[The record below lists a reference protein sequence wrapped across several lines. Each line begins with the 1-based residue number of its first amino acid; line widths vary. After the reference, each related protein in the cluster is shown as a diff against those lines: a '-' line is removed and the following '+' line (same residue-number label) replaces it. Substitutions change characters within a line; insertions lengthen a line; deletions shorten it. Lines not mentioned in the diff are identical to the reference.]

1 MIAGWI
7 AALLRRRPAHALGS
21 IAGVA
26 VAVALLA
33 TVGAFIA
40 TAQSTMT
47 TRAASNI
54 AADWQVQLTPGT
66 DTAAALSTLTATP
79 GVTVAKPVGYAKVD
93 ALTASTGGTVQRT
106 GSGVVLGLPSN
117 YAASFPGQLRLL
129 TGSLDG
135 ALVAQ
140 QTAANLHVVPGD
152 RVTIV
157 SADGLTTAVTIAGV
171 VDLPQA
177 NSLFQTVG
185 APASAQPSAPPDN
198 VLLLPAGDFSR
209 TFSSLTALR
218 PDLVSTQIH
227 VRLNHVLPTDP
238 SAAYVAVTGAANNL
252 SVTLAGAGTVG
263 DNLAASL
270 DAARS
275 DASYARLLFV
285 FLGLPGSILAAL
297 LTVAIAGADA
307 AARRR
312 DQALLRIR
320 GASTRRIA
328 SLAIAEAA
336 VVGVVGGLIGLALA
350 AAVSSIAFGPGPLTS
365 SWGTTA
371 PWGLAAFAA
380 GLLVSTAAI
389 AVPAVRD
396 ARALSVA
403 GARRRTEADGSRWWS
418 RIGLDVILLI
428 AGIVIFTVTTQTG
441 YTLVLAPEGVATI
454 NVNYVAFLGPALV
467 WIGAGLLSWRLVRLA
482 LGRRRALTMLVR
494 PLTGR
499 LAAPA
504 AASFGRQRNVL
515 ARSAVLLGLTLA
527 FASSTAVFN
536 STYQQQAEVDARLT
550 NGADV
555 RVAVSPGAS
564 TRPSLSSTIARVP
577 GVAHVEP
584 MQHRY
589 AYVGADLQDLFGVH
603 ASTIS
608 SATSLQDAY
617 FQGGTAA
624 QLMTKL
630 AATPDGIIVS
640 GETVKDYQLS
650 LGDKITLRLVDRTSQ
665 QPIAVTFRYI
675 GVALEFPTAPKDS
688 FLIANSNYI
697 ASQTGSDTVGTFL
710 VATNDAPPATVATAL
725 QKTLG
730 TTAAVTPIGVSRS
743 SIGSSLTSVDLHGLT
758 QLELG
763 FALAL
768 GAASGGL
775 VLILRLRERRTTF
788 AVAGLMGASRKQLRG
803 LVLAEGALV
812 AVAGILVGSVTGVI
826 LSNMLVAVLT
836 GVFDPPPATLAVP
849 WPYLIGIGAV
859 TVIAVIAAAFVVAR
873 RSDRPAVEVLRES

>member
-7 AALLRRRPAHALGS
+7 GAVLRRRPAHAFGS

-26 VAVALLA
+26 VSVALLA

-40 TAQSTMT
+40 TAQTTMT
-47 TRAASNI
+47 ARAASNI
-54 AADWQVQLTPGT
+54 AADWQVQLSPGA
-66 DTAAALSTLTATP
+66 DTAATLATVSAAP

-93 ALTASTGGTVQRT
+93 ALSAITGGTEQRT
-106 GSGVVLGLPSN
+106 GSGVVLGLPGGYST
-117 YAASFPGQLRLL
+117 AFPGQLRLL
-129 TGSLDG
+129 TGSLNG

-152 RVTIV
+152 RVSIL
-157 SADGLTTAVTIAGV
+157 SAGGLTNVVTIAGV

-177 NSLFQTVG
+177 NSLFQNVG
-185 APASAQPSAPPDN
+185 APAASQPTAPPDN
-198 VLLLPAGDFSR
+198 VLLMPAGDFSR
-209 TFSSLTALR
+209 AFSGLTAAR

-227 VRLNHVLPTDP
+227 VRVSHALPTDP

-270 DAARS
+270 DSARS

-297 LTVAIAGADA
+297 LTIAIAGADA
-307 AARRR
+307 APRRR

-320 GASTRRIA
+320 GASIRRIA
-328 SLAIAEAA
+328 SLAIAEAT
-336 VVGVVGGLIGLALA
+336 VVGVAGGLIGIALA
-350 AAVSSIAFGPGPLTS
+350 AVVSRIAFGPGPLTT

-371 PWGLAAFAA
+371 PWGLAAFAV
-380 GLLVSTAAI
+380 GLLVSAAAI
-389 AVPAVRD
+389 AIPAVRD

-403 GARRRTEADGSRWWS
+403 GARRRAEADGSRWWS
-418 RIGLDVILLI
+418 RIGVDVILLI
-428 AGIVIFTVTTQTG
+428 VGITVFIVTTQNG

-454 NVNYVAFLGPALV
+454 NVNYIAFLGPALV

-482 LGRRRALTMLVR
+482 LGRRRALTTLVR

-499 LAAPA
+499 LAGPA

-527 FASSTAVFN
+527 FATSTAVFN

-555 RVAVSPGAS
+555 RVAMSPGSSAPPALS
-564 TRPSLSSTIARVP
+564 TTIAQVP
-577 GVAHVEP
+577 GVAHVEGI
-584 MQHRY
+584 QHRY
-589 AYVGADLQDLFGVH
+589 AYVGADLQDLFGVR
-603 ASTIS
+603 ASSIS

-624 QLMTKL
+624 QLMAKL
-630 AATPDGIIVS
+630 RATPDGILVS
-640 GETVKDYQLS
+640 AETVKDYQLS
-650 LGDKITLRLVDRTSQ
+650 LGDRIILRLVDRGTQ
-665 QPIAVTFRYI
+665 QPVAVTFHYI

-688 FLIANSNYI
+688 FLIANSTYI
-697 ASQTGSDTVGTFL
+697 TSQTGSNAIGAFL
-710 VATNDAPPATVATAL
+710 VATDGTPPGTVAAAV
-725 QKTLG
+725 QKALG

-775 VLILRLRERRTTF
+775 VLVLRLRERRTTF
-788 AVAGLMGASRKQLRG
+788 AVAGLMGANRKQLRG

-812 AVAGILVGSVTGVI
+812 AVAGLLVGTVTGAV
-826 LSNMLVAVLT
+826 LSAMLVAVLT
-836 GVFDPPPATLAVP
+836 GVFDPPPAALAVP

-859 TVIAVIAAAFVVAR
+859 TVIAVIAAALVVAR
-873 RSDRPAVEVLRES
+873 RSDRPAVEVLRET